1 MGSSRSE
8 PGGRT
13 PARGPLLTLTLR
25 LGPSWLCRPQA
36 LHFAVRCGMW
46 QVARLQDWDLV
57 GNGRDRPATASSA
70 LKANASSGSLGRG
83 GHGWDSSQS
92 SAPQPRR
99 WTVYLSPPSTFALL
113 ATGPPAHPR
122 SRNHFHLRVSG
133 LSWPSQSEPMKHKAP
148 ETPPHSTDF
157 PKCPEL
163 SCFSPGLPIL
173 LVPDSIVSCL
183 ETITDFWFPWSVAA
197 LQSVLH
203 RATRGIPFKLH
214 TLCSNPPVA
223 FFPLRVLTGG
233 L

>member
-1 MGSSRSE
+1 MWHVTSGQTAGLGSSGKWAWP
-8 PGGRT
+8 PGHSFQCPEGKC
-13 PARGPLLTLTLR
+13 LLR
-25 LGPSWLCRPQA
+25 LSGQGRAWL
-36 LHFAVRCGMW
+36 
-46 QVARLQDWDLV
+46 RLQSVLS
-57 GNGRDRPATASSA
+57 P
-70 LKANASSGSLGRG
+70 
-83 GHGWDSSQS
+83 

-122 SRNHFHLRVSG
+122 SRNHFHLRLSG